1 MKYISLMA
9 HVQETGGEKYSSH
22 VDAIGSKME
31 GFVQLAHEAE
41 LVKLALRQLEG
52 SITAHDPDEVR
63 RRFFILFYL
72 CVSESFSDG
81 TRLVTWHEKQRL
93 RVD

>member
-63 RRFFILFYL
+63 I

-81 TRLVTWHEKQRL
+81 MRLVTWHEKQRL